1 MLEELKGKLQEIEE
15 KGRRYRENIRRDF
28 VDLLH
33 DISCGS
39 DSIHNQESGINQ
51 AGMATGESRSTGR
64 NGAEGRGKEKG
75 KTDGRD
81 AVDIRP

>member
-1 MLEELKGKLQEIEE
+1 MNELKKKLSEIEE
-15 KGRRYRENIRRDF
+15 EGRRYRENIRRDF

-39 DSIHNQESGINQ
+39 DSVHSQALGCHQ
-51 AGMATGESRSTGR
+51 AGMATGESRSASR
-64 NGAEGRGKEKG
+64 NGAEGAGKEKG

-81 AVDIRP
+81 AVDL

>member
-1 MLEELKGKLQEIEE
+1 MNELKKKLSEIEE
-15 KGRRYRENIRRDF
+15 EGRRYRENIRRDF

-39 DSIHNQESGINQ
+39 DSVHHQESGINQ
-51 AGMATGESRSTGR
+51 VGMATGESRGTSRKGTER
-64 NGAEGRGKEKG
+64 AGKEKG

-81 AVDIRP
+81 AVDL